1 MDEDILDD
9 NRRCQA
15 AFDASNLNGL
25 TNGACRNADFDS
37 RFSGTCPNVVYGD
50 NMPAVHAYFAFL
62 WIREVFMFIF
72 RTFIIVKH
80 IQFIRGLQKLIPQ
93 EESDAIK
100 SEALRE
106 YIEGL
111 KNQDKN
117 NSSSQSTLS
126 IRQRVSTNGN

>member
-62 WIREVFMFIF
+62 WIREVFMLIF

-80 IQFIRGLQKLIPQ
+80 IQFIRTLEKLIPEQ
-93 EESDAIK
+93 ERGAIDRMAFQKYLEQRENSDK
-100 SEALRE
+100 FSPP
-106 YIEGL
+106 
-111 KNQDKN
+111 KNPTN
-117 NSSSQSTLS
+117 V
-126 IRQRVSTNGN
+126 RQRISTNPN